1 MLVSIDLTRIR
12 LIIAYETPG
21 GHYGNQGNV
30 MVKKGSVDVGCGK
43 YSYSLEGPPE
53 KQLEPAKPKKA
64 DCVQSYAAFFLHYRI
79 WALGKSWGTED
90 GAKLKEE
97 LSGCGAIT
105 SWDTYTGT
113 DHNYELNLP
122 VTIAAGC
129 VERAIKS
136 AGGPD
141 ISCRKAPVIG

>member
-1 MLVSIDLTRIR
+1 MLVSTNFTHIR
-12 LIIAYETPG
+12 LIIANEIPG

-30 MVKKGSVDVGCGK
+30 MVKKGSLDVGCGK

-53 KQLEPAKPKKA
+53 KQPEPAKPKKA
-64 DCVQSYAAFFLHYRI
+64 DCLQSYAAFFLHYWI
-79 WALGKSWGTED
+79 EASDKSWGTED

-97 LSGCGAIT
+97 LGGCGAIT
-105 SWDTYTGT
+105 GWSTYGGT
-113 DHNYELNLP
+113 SYNYELNLP
-122 VTIAAGC
+122 VTMAAGC

-141 ISCRKAPVIG
+141 ISCRK